1 VTPKLH
7 LVAGDEVVASGGFRI
22 LAEDL
27 FARCGSSL
35 AIHLRLRCSALDLH
49 EHALGLSH
57 AAGIHGGWCVVNRRV
72 DVALAAG
79 ARAVQ
84 LGHTAIGVVAA
95 GRVVAAAGR
104 ELRLGASVHDVPA
117 AVAAA
122 ADGAN
127 YLVLGTIFA
136 TPSHAGRRGSGPER
150 VASSRQTLDAAGFE
164 SVPVIAI
171 GGIDLPR
178 AAEVKA
184 AGAHGVAVQRAVW
197 EAEDPVA
204 ASAELCAVLATD

>member
-1 VTPKLH
+1 MTPNLH
-7 LVAGDEVVASGGFRI
+7 LVAGDEVVAGDGFRL

-35 AIHLRLRCSALDLH
+35 AIHLRLRCSVLELH
-49 EHALGLSH
+49 EHALSLSR
-57 AAGIHGGWCVVNRRV
+57 AAAIHGAWCVVNRRV

-84 LGHTAIGVVAA
+84 LGHTAIGVAA
-95 GRVVAAAGR
+95 ARRVVATSGR
-104 ELRLGASVHDVPA
+104 ELRIGASVHDVPA

-122 ADGAN
+122 ACGAN

-136 TPSHAGRRGSGPER
+136 TPSHAGRRGSGPGL
-150 VASSRQTLDAAGFE
+150 VTSSREMLDAAGFE

-178 AAEVKA
+178 AAEVKE

-204 ASAELCAVLATD
+204 ASAELCAALATD